1 MSAVPQAAPSAPL
14 LRAVIV
20 DDEPLARERLRSL
33 LDADPDIEVVG
44 ECGDGLDALEMVQRQ
59 HPDLVFLDVQIPRL
73 DGFAVVERLGPRPTP
88 LVVFVTAH
96 DRYALKAFEVQAFD
110 YLLKPFDRERFD
122 QCLARAKARLAG
134 GKASNRELLSLL
146 RDLQPRPA
154 APERLMVRS
163 RGRILFLRVEDI
175 DWIRADRN
183 YLEIHSGR
191 ATHRTRGCIA
201 SLAHRLEVMRFVR
214 VHRSLIV
221 NLDRISEIQPWF
233 HGGRILILRDGT
245 RLVASRANHHALDAA
260 VGL

>member
-1 MSAVPQAAPSAPL
+1 MPWAAPSTPL

-20 DDEPLARERLRSL
+20 DDEPLARQRLRML
-33 LDADPDIEVVG
+33 LEADPDVEVVG
-44 ECGDGLDALEMVQRQ
+44 ECGDGLDALSLVERE

-73 DGFAVVERLGPRPTP
+73 DGFAVVERLGPRSAP

-122 QCLARAKARLAG
+122 QCLGRAKVRVAG
-134 GKASNRELLSLL
+134 GKAAGNDLLTLL
-146 RDLQPRPA
+146 RDFQPRA
-154 APERLMVRS
+154 LAPERLMVRS

-175 DWIRADRN
+175 DWIGADRN
-183 YLEIHSGR
+183 YLEIHAGR
-191 ATHRTRGCIA
+191 AVHRMRGCIA
-201 SLAHRLEVMRFVR
+201 TLAQRLEARRFVR

-221 NLDRISEIQPWF
+221 NLERISEIQPWF

-245 RLVASRANHHALDAA
+245 RLVASRANHHTLDAA